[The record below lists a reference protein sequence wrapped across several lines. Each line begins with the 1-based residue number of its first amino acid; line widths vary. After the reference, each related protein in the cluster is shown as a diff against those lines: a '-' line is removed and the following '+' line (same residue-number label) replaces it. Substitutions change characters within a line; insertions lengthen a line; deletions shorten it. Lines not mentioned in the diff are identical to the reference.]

1 MLGFDSILIHWIQK
15 SLFRPANIP
24 IGGTVSLLFNFK
36 FSFHVYSLR
45 LPAQERQKKMAS
57 RCGISVASDIRYLKL
72 LSGSGSK
79 IKVKSTVGFAR
90 FARFLLCFT
99 KGCASTRGASA
110 SPKVSRSGLRARASR
125 SSSEKQITSGEAR
138 PSVMPR
144 ITYLTSGKGKE
155 GL

>member
-1 MLGFDSILIHWIQK
+1 MEGAFVRYLAMLGFDSILIHWIQK

-99 KGCASTRGASA
+99 KGCASH
-110 SPKVSRSGLRARASR
+110 SRSECFTKGLAKRASR
-125 SSSEKQITSGEAR
+125 ASFSLLASRE
-138 PSVMPR
+138 
-144 ITYLTSGKGKE
+144 
-155 GL
+155 

>member
-1 MLGFDSILIHWIQK
+1 
-15 SLFRPANIP
+15 
-24 IGGTVSLLFNFK
+24 
-36 FSFHVYSLR
+36 
-45 LPAQERQKKMAS
+45 MAS

-99 KGCASTRGASA
+99 KGLA
-110 SPKVSRSGLRARASR
+110 KRASR
-125 SSSEKQITSGEAR
+125 SASEKRIISGEAR